1 MKKLSLERV
10 IKALIGLGLSIVE
23 AEVYVF
29 LAKKGPLTV
38 ETLEK
43 FLNYS
48 KNKIISSLKTLT
60 IKKLVSVKE
69 KEYIAFSFEQA
80 LEILI
85 EQEKEKAK
93 ALQDNRETLIDTW
106 KDNSLK

>member
-1 MKKLSLERV
+1 LSLERV
-10 IKALIGLGLSIVE
+10 IKALVSLDLSRID

-60 IKKLVSVKE
+60 FKKLITQEVKE
-69 KEYIAFSFEQA
+69 YVALPFEEA
-80 LEILI
+80 LELLIL
-85 EQEKEKAK
+85 QEKEKAK
-93 ALQDNRETLIDTW
+93 VLQENRESLIDTW
-106 KDNSLK
+106 KSNSLK

>member
-1 MKKLSLERV
+1 VK
-10 IKALIGLGLSIVE
+10 KALVGLGLSRVE

-38 ETLEK
+38 DTLEK
-43 FLNYS
+43 FLNYN

-60 IKKLVSVKE
+60 VKKLVSSEPKRYV
-69 KEYIAFSFEQA
+69 ALPFEEA
-80 LEILI
+80 LELLI

-93 ALQDNRETLIDTW
+93 TLQDNRDSLIDTW
-106 KDNSLK
+106 KGNSIK